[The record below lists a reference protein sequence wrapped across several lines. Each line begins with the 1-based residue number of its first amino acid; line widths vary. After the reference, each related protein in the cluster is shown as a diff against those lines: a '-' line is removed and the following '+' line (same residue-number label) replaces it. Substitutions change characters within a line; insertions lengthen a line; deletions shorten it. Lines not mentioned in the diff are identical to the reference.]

1 MVVTD
6 GESNDNNATLTEAKK
21 LKDRGFSVVSVGIGN
36 LNEEELIDMA
46 SSSNDVYKVEDFDKV
61 LLILSSLSLTAC
73 QQPAIITEEKEIKSD
88 VAKNSYKYFKYSLEN
103 KPDNFTIEVTDLK
116 GETELYYSFEDENP
130 KSPDDLINQTTT
142 QNDIDMNFIEKKSIL
157 KYSSIQSSDLSFKF
171 ISKATDKKKTIF
183 ISKPFAN
190 ISDFLFFGIKGKQQS
205 NEFQLQVYDKFISPS
220 EPFNPTTMFIIIIA
234 ILSALLLITI
244 TLLVVILTKNK
255 IKKANNYSEELTIK
269 Y

>member
-1 MVVTD
+1 L
-6 GESNDNNATLTEAKK
+6 NASWRL
-21 LKDRGFSVVSVGIGN
+21 
-36 LNEEELIDMA
+36 
-46 SSSNDVYKVEDFDKV
+46 
-61 LLILSSLSLTAC
+61 
-73 QQPAIITEEKEIKSD
+73 
-88 VAKNSYKYFKYSLEN
+88 
-103 KPDNFTIEVTDLK
+103 
-116 GETELYYSFEDENP
+116 
-130 KSPDDLINQTTT
+130 
-142 QNDIDMNFIEKKSIL
+142 SIL
-157 KYSSIQSSDLSFKF
+157 V
-171 ISKATDKKKTIF
+171 